1 MHEKYRLASSDALIH
16 HDLDSMSLIFDRR
29 SGITHMIADPV
40 TAIIEVMGD
49 AAASVA
55 AIAEMLSS
63 RFDVEQEV
71 DVAEIVL
78 ARLEELRDLGLVQ
91 REGDG

>member
-1 MHEKYRLASSDALIH
+1 MREKYRLAPSDVLIH

-29 SGITHMIADPV
+29 SGITHMVADPV
-40 TAIIEVMGD
+40 TAIIEVMGET
-49 AAASVA
+49 AASVES
-55 AIAEMLSS
+55 IAEMLSS
-63 RFDVEQEV
+63 RFDVEKEV

-91 REGDG
+91 REAGG